1 MALLVEV
8 HILNVEISIAKML
21 FWFSDTLND
30 VRITQNNLIHVYSKI
45 LLEIHSLKI
54 YDSDHKYQTF
64 CKSPMEH
71 IFKYDPFNALQKSS
85 WQSVN

>member
-8 HILNVEISIAKML
+8 HILNVEISI
-21 FWFSDTLND
+21 
-30 VRITQNNLIHVYSKI
+30 NNLRHVYSKI

-64 CKSPMEH
+64 CKSPIEH